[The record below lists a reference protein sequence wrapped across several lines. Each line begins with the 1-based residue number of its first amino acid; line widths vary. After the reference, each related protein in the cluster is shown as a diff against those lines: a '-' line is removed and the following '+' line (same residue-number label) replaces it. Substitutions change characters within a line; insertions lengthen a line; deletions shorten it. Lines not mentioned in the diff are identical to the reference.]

1 MTLDDCRPAKHPA
14 HLRDCVWQLLALL
27 TWRDFG
33 WRLHSRLGVDF
44 RRKGASERRR
54 LHSAQAIFVTL
65 VKFDVMW
72 EVSRFVVMYI
82 CGLMRRSAAAVA
94 VISLALGSRAEQE
107 RRTLRER
114 HVAKGTAWRPA

>member
-1 MTLDDCRPAKHPA
+1 M
-14 HLRDCVWQLLALL
+14 LALL

-82 CGLMRRSAAAVA
+82 CGLMWRSAAAA
-94 VISLALGSRAEQE
+94 VTTLGTSFEVE
-107 RRTLRER
+107 
-114 HVAKGTAWRPA
+114 HSKKYGH